1 MRDQDVITRLVE
13 LHDHIHAPA
22 TPAGEDARRGE
33 RLLRRRRT
41 VSVAAGAAAAVLAV
55 GIAQAS
61 LPADQGDLQPADVPS
76 HPAPSEAVEA
86 SPDDGGSP
94 VADVMVEPVRR
105 KHGFVPHI
113 VMEVPGWSLVD
124 GEQFLHLECAFDW
137 AVPGAVSG
145 NSGGIDV
152 TVNGER
158 GQVSATT
165 SVFSSTSEA
174 SQGVT
179 RLVEDLNS
187 CAAVAWQTQP
197 IAETGA
203 VLASSGEG
211 LIWIKQNGKEV
222 STLDAVTND
231 GPPPLDVQ
239 VEIAEFMSTRW

>member
-13 LHDHIHAPA
+13 LHDHIQTPA

-41 VSVAAGAAAAVLAV
+41 VSVAAGAVAAVLAV

-61 LPADQGDLQPADVPS
+61 LPADRGDLQPAGVPS

-94 VADVMVEPVRR
+94 DADVIVKWVRR
-105 KHGFVPHI
+105 THGLVPHI

-124 GEQFLHLECAFDW
+124 GEQSLHVECAYNW
-137 AVPGAVSG
+137 AVPGEVSG
-145 NSGGIDV
+145 NSGVINV

-158 GQVSATT
+158 GQLSAAT

-174 SQGVT
+174 SQGVN
-179 RLVEDLNS
+179 RLVEDLTS
-187 CAAVAWQTQP
+187 CVVAWQVQP

-203 VLASSGEG
+203 VLASSAEG
-211 LIWIKQNGKEV
+211 LIWIQQNGKEV
-222 STLDAVTND
+222 STLQARTVD
-231 GPPPLDVQ
+231 GPPPLNVQ
-239 VEIAEFMSTRW
+239 VKIAEFMLMTW